1 MNELTRRDF
10 LRITGAVGA
19 LAWLA
24 PSALAA
30 AANKASIAIGS
41 TNYTWALSLVAKQ
54 GGYWEQYDTDI
65 VERDF
70 PSGRDAMQ
78 ALLANSANFSTT
90 TDTPL
95 VFSLLRNIAPKV
107 LLDFS
112 RHTNDMQLV
121 SIAGHGVSADDPGS
135 LKGKRIGTPIG
146 TSGQYLSARY
156 LKYAGLKES
165 DVTLINIAPAD
176 LVNTLIR
183 GDIDAFAWSLTA
195 GKAAIAKSDGK
206 AFSLTQKGFEAYFR
220 THLLLLTNDQTIT
233 ENGPLLINAV
243 KAHLAAEKRI
253 KDDPKWADLIAARV
267 RVSATDILEATR
279 NIELTVRFDESFVD
293 DLVTEAQWA
302 IEAKLVPEPKGDL
315 RKLLRSAIY
324 DTPLKSV
331 APDRVSLK

>member
-1 MNELTRRDF
+1 MELTRRDF
-10 LRITGAVGA
+10 LRAMGAAGT
-19 LAWLA
+19 LAWS
-24 PSALAA
+24 PVSVAA
-30 AANKASIAIGS
+30 KNSKAFIAIGS

-54 GGYWEQYDTDI
+54 GGYWEQYGVDI
-65 VERDF
+65 EERDF

-78 ALLANSANFSTT
+78 ALMANSANFSTT

-95 VFSLLRNIAPKV
+95 VFSLLRGVAPKV

-121 SIAGHGVSADDPGS
+121 SIEGHGVSSDDPAS
-135 LKGKRIGTPIG
+135 LKGKKVGTPVG
-146 TSGQYLSARY
+146 TSGQYLLARY

-165 DVTLINIAPAD
+165 DITLVNIAPAD

-195 GKAAIAKSDGK
+195 GKAAITKSEGK
-206 AFSLTQKGFEAYFR
+206 AFLLTQKDFEPYFR
-220 THLLLLTNDQTIT
+220 THLLLLTNDQTISG
-233 ENGPLLINAV
+233 NQPLLISAV

-267 RVSATDILEATR
+267 RVPSEEILKATSHIDLI
-279 NIELTVRFDESFVD
+279 VRFDESFIN

-302 IEAKLVPEPKGDL
+302 IEAKLAPEPKDDL
-315 RKLLRSAIY
+315 RKLLRGAIY
-324 DTPLKSV
+324 ETPLKSV
-331 APDRVSLK
+331 VSDRVSLK